1 MERTGEVIAIEGN
14 RLLVE
19 FCRPT
24 ACEKCG
30 GCEGGQKAR
39 MLVKGEAKVGDWVVV
54 SLPTA
59 QVMKASAMAYL
70 WPLIALMGG
79 LVLGN
84 ALGGGNP
91 GALAGGIIGLVV
103 ATVAIRLWD
112 QKRKK
117 AKEWE
122 AEVVQVLTAAE
133 AARKET

>member
-1 MERTGEVIAIEGN
+1 MERTGEVIAIENG

-39 MLVKGEAKVGDWVVV
+39 MLVKGQANIGDWVVV

-70 WPLIALMGG
+70 WPLGALMAG
-79 LVLGN
+79 LIAGN
-84 ALGGGNP
+84 ALGGNG
-91 GALAGGIIGLVV
+91 GALAGGVGGL
-103 ATVAIRLWD
+103 AIAMAAIRLWD

-117 AKEWE
+117 ASQWE
-122 AEVVQVLTAAE
+122 AQVLEVLTPQE
-133 AARKET
+133 AARKEDK

>member
-1 MERTGEVIAIEGN
+1 MERTGEVIAIEKG

-39 MLVKGEAKVGDWVVV
+39 MLVKGQANIGDWVVV

-70 WPLIALMGG
+70 WPLVALMAGLVIGNSLGGNVGALIGGIGG
-79 LVLGN
+79 L
-84 ALGGGNP
+84 
-91 GALAGGIIGLVV
+91 ALAMI
-103 ATVAIRLWD
+103 AIRLWD
-112 QKRKK
+112 VKRKK
-117 AKEWE
+117 ESQWE
-122 AEVVQVLTAAE
+122 ATLVEVLTAAE
-133 AARKET
+133 AARKEEK